1 MITNIKKKL
10 ARKRSLQPLSPEEQS
25 EWDQLR
31 QYREK
36 AIKESGAKLAEHVMT
51 FNDGVI
57 AIIITIVLVE
67 IADPCPRVPTR
78 TFSARFLYT

>member
-1 MITNIKKKL
+1 MIANIKKEL

>member
-1 MITNIKKKL
+1 M
-10 ARKRSLQPLSPEEQS
+10 
-25 EWDQLR
+25 
-31 QYREK
+31 
-36 AIKESGAKLAEHVMT
+36 AEHVMT

-67 IADPCPRVPTR
+67 MRSRIPCPRVPTR

>member
-1 MITNIKKKL
+1 M
-10 ARKRSLQPLSPEEQS
+10 
-25 EWDQLR
+25 
-31 QYREK
+31 
-36 AIKESGAKLAEHVMT
+36 AEHVMT